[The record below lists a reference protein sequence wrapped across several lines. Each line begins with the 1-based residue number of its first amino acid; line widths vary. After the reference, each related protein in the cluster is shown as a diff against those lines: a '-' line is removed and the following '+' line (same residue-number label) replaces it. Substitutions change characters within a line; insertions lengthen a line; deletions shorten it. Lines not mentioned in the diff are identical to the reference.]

1 MRCRR
6 RALLLAATAGAAAG
20 ATTAGKGGETVA
32 GHVVLLGDSVFDNGA
47 YVAGGPDVVAQ
58 LRSLLPEG
66 WRATLLA
73 VDGAVTAD
81 VARQLGRLPADAS
94 RLVVSVGG
102 NDALGQAGVLDE
114 GAGSVAEAL
123 DRLAGIRERFWRNYA
138 AMLDGVEARG
148 VPAAVCTIYDGR
160 LPDPRRRRLA
170 TTALATLNDTITREA
185 FRRGLPLIDLRVLLN
200 EDADYANPI
209 EPSTKGG
216 AKMAA
221 AIAELVAGRDR
232 GQRRSEVLA

>member
-1 MRCRR
+1 
-6 RALLLAATAGAAAG
+6 LLATAAGLAAAA
-20 ATTAGKGGETVA
+20 ATGTTTRGEAVA
-32 GHVVLLGDSVFDNGA
+32 EHVVLLGDSVLDNGA

-58 LRSLLPEG
+58 LRPLLPAG

-81 VARQLGRLPADAS
+81 VARQLGRLPPDAS

-114 GAGSVAEAL
+114 GARSVAEAL
-123 DRLAGIRERFWRNYA
+123 DRWPASASGSGGTTRRCWTGSRPA
-138 AMLDGVEARG
+138 G

-170 TTALATLNDTITREA
+170 TTALATLNDVITREA
-185 FRRGLPLIDLRVLLN
+185 FRRGLPLHRL
-200 EDADYANPI
+200 A
-209 EPSTKGG
+209 G
-216 AKMAA
+216 A
-221 AIAELVAGRDR
+221 AGRGRGLRQPDR
-232 GQRRSEVLA
+232 ALD